1 MSDLHV
7 DSSFC
12 KQSMKLDNYFK
23 IDKWIDSS
31 IGQSTVLQEL
41 NKKRPKLS
49 NSNQTQN
56 RRRYVNFENGSHFI
70 CSFNPKQAGGGG
82 GIRPQA
88 GSSLCCAET
97 VSSRKLKL
105 SDFYY
110 ILIGLNSEYKPVP
123 WDIHCCHGNAIVE
136 WCSVKFWLKSVENC
150 IFLLKSFSNLSLGL
164 LFVIS
169 ISKLPP
175 VPNFKQI
182 GLKAKKLGFSTFF

>member
-1 MSDLHV
+1 MSLKAQGITLKKSQNEEVHYP
-7 DSSFC
+7 
-12 KQSMKLDNYFK
+12 L
-23 IDKWIDSS
+23 
-31 IGQSTVLQEL
+31 TL
-41 NKKRPKLS
+41 NRP
-49 NSNQTQN
+49 
-56 RRRYVNFENGSHFI
+56 G
-70 CSFNPKQAGGGG
+70 GGGG

-88 GSSLCCAET
+88 GSCLCCAET

-136 WCSVKFWLKSVENC
+136 GCSVKFWRKSVENC

-164 LFVIS
+164 LFAIS

-175 VPNFKQI
+175 MPNFKQI
-182 GLKAKKLGFSTFF
+182 GLKTKKLGFSTFFQPNRA